1 MTVLLT
7 RVHAGW
13 IANSCGAVDE
23 HLFFLKKKKKKKVH
37 LVKKTVSVRES
48 NLNKLCCTRSCCG
61 KKSFGST
68 NVNIFMTKRLWCV
81 GYWSPEEPSTR
92 TTVVRNLSSWYGHLQ
107 PRRIHLST
115 KYKNCTKLYL
125 IAFIYPLNRRS
136 HCGRLSGF
144 GLEVA
149 QQCSKFR
156 MIFGSDLAKMR
167 TST

>member
-23 HLFFLKKKKKKKVH
+23 HLFKKKKKSTFGQEQF
-37 LVKKTVSVRES
+37 LWRES
-48 NLNKLCCTRSCCG
+48 NLNKLCCTLSCCG

-81 GYWSPEEPSTR
+81 GYWSPEEPSTW

-149 QQCSKFR
+149 QQCSKLR